1 MFSLYHRVSSC
12 ILESF
17 AARRARIFYT
27 PLNDATPEVSGTVVV
42 QNFAD
47 LTGIDYAGPRI
58 VAPHNRPAEDH
69 SVELEF
75 RPLLQGSG
83 DQMGSEAMSNH
94 RDCSATV
101 PGRYIGAFA

>member
-17 AARRARIFYT
+17 AARRARIFYTT

-58 VAPHNRPAEDH
+58 VAPQTIDPQKITLSNL
-69 SVELEF
+69 S
-75 RPLLQGSG
+75 SG
-83 DQMGSEAMSNH
+83 
-94 RDCSATV
+94 RCSKAVATRWV
-101 PGRYIGAFA
+101 PKL